1 MGFWSGYFTAK
12 ALSGGSDNN
21 GGCLLPLEIF
31 AISGGLGMA
40 SQSWWVFGGIL
51 FGLFMVLAF
60 KPLAMAFCI
69 LMSAA
74 WGYCGYSIG
83 AEFSDG
89 MGARAVLG
97 IIGFLIAL
105 GSHLATLDAWGNTNG

>member
-12 ALSGGSDNN
+12 ALSSSSDNN

-40 SQSWWVFGGIL
+40 SQSWWVFGGCLLGMFIL
-51 FGLFMVLAF
+51 LGI
-60 KPLAMAFCI
+60 KPLAMAFC
-69 LMSAA
+69 LVMSAA
-74 WGYCGYSIG
+74 WGYSGYSIG

-89 MGARAVLG
+89 MGARVVLG
-97 IIGFLIAL
+97 IIAFLIAL
-105 GSHLATLDAWGNTNG
+105 GSHLATLEAWGNNNG